1 MLSYGIIE
9 SSVREWFSSRYSTL
23 KERFIMNTVSNV
35 ARDAIGSFVNTSVK
49 TDKMKVK
56 TLDILQSE
64 GLVSADFVSPEKG
77 QDRALY
83 DGLKAAVVFGFEVKV
98 QTLLVKETKTLDDDA
113 KALKKYWQQQIGSK
127 MKDLKNGLAKREKI
141 EDGDEGEGV
150 ATFESRL
157 KRDLTKYIAQIEK
170 GEAFE
175 FTVVDM
181 LKYLKS
187 ASALIK

>member
-1 MLSYGIIE
+1 
-9 SSVREWFSSRYSTL
+9 
-23 KERFIMNTVSNV
+23 MNTVSNV

-49 TDKMKVK
+49 TDKVKVK

-77 QDRALY
+77 QDRTLY
-83 DGLKAAVVFGFEVKV
+83 DGLKAAVIFGFEVKV

>member
-1 MLSYGIIE
+1 
-9 SSVREWFSSRYSTL
+9 
-23 KERFIMNTVSNV
+23 MNTVSNV
-35 ARDAIGSFVNTSVK
+35 AREAIGSFVGASAK
-49 TDKMKVK
+49 ADKAKVK
-56 TLDILQSE
+56 TLDVLQSE

-113 KALKKYWQQQIGSK
+113 KKAKKYWQQQIGSK

-141 EDGDEGEGV
+141 EDGDEGEAV

-181 LKYLKS
+181 LKHLKN